1 MSKIIN
7 KYKVRVLR
15 KLYAVMDIE
24 ANTVAEAEKKALE
37 VALEMND
44 EDYDYDPVNTLVDYV
59 IRENDTFNDII
70 NQQKRKGGIND
81 R

>member
-1 MSKIIN
+1 MSKITN

-15 KLYAVMDIE
+15 KLYAVMELE

-44 EDYDYDPVNTLVDYV
+44 EDYDYDPNNTLVDYV

-70 NQQKRKGGIND
+70 NQQKR
-81 R
+81 

>member
-70 NQQKRKGGIND
+70 NQQKR
-81 R
+81 

>member
-1 MSKIIN
+1 MSNIIN

-15 KLYAVMDIE
+15 KLYSVMEIE

-44 EDYDYDPVNTLVDYV
+44 EDYDYDPNNTLVDYV
-59 IRENDTFNDII
+59 IRENDTFNDLI
-70 NQQKRKGGIND
+70 NQQKR
-81 R
+81 